1 MTASNHNV
9 DELEIKKFEA
19 LAARWWDP
27 DSEFKPLHDINPLR
41 MNYISQHVN
50 LAGKKVLDIGCGGGI
65 LTEAMAYHGAKVTA
79 IDLAEAS
86 LKVARL
92 HLLESKLEIDYQNIS
107 AEELVDSKPGNF
119 DVICCMEMLEHVP
132 TPPSIVAACQQL
144 LKPNGLVFFSTINR
158 NFKAYAFAIIGG
170 EYLLNLIPKG
180 THDYHKLIK
189 PSELASWSRAANL
202 QLLDQTGLGYNPL
215 NKKYSL
221 GKSIDVNYIALYK
234 KPDHQS

>member
-1 MTASNHNV
+1 MTIQNPNV
-9 DELEIKKFEA
+9 DRLEIKKFET

-27 DSEFKPLHDINPLR
+27 AGEFKPLHDINPLR

-50 LAGKKVLDIGCGGGI
+50 LAEKKVLDIGCGGGI
-65 LTEAMAYHGAKVTA
+65 LAEAMARHGAEVTA

-92 HLLESKLEIDYQNIS
+92 HLLESNLKIDYQNIS
-107 AEELVDSKPGNF
+107 AENLADSNLNNF

-132 TPPSIVAACQQL
+132 TPSSIVAACQQL

-158 NFKAYAFAIIGG
+158 NLKAYTFAILGG
-170 EYLLNLIPKG
+170 EYLLSLIPKG
-180 THDYHKLIK
+180 THDYQKFIK
-189 PSELASWSRAANL
+189 PSELASWSRAINL
-202 QLLDQTGLGYNPL
+202 QLVDQTGLGYNPI
-215 NKKYSL
+215 NKKYFL
-221 GKSIDVNYIALYK
+221 EKSVDVNYIALYK

>member
-1 MTASNHNV
+1 VTAPNNNV

-27 DSEFKPLHDINPLR
+27 NSEFKPLHDINPLR

-65 LTEAMAYHGAKVTA
+65 LTEAMAYHGAEVTA

-92 HLLESKLEIDYQNIS
+92 HLLESKLKIDYQNIS
-107 AEELVDSKPGNF
+107 AEELADLHPGDF

-132 TPPSIVAACQQL
+132 KPPSIVAACQQL

-158 NFKAYAFAIIGG
+158 NLKAYAFAIVGG
-170 EYLLNLIPKG
+170 EYLLNLIPRG

-189 PSELASWSRAANL
+189 PSELASWSRTANL

-215 NKKYSL
+215 NKKYFL

-234 KPDHQS
+234 KLEHQS

>member
-1 MTASNHNV
+1 VTASNHNV

-65 LTEAMAYHGAKVTA
+65 LTEALAYHGAKVTA

-107 AEELVDSKPGNF
+107 AEELVDSNPGNF

-132 TPPSIVAACQQL
+132 TPASIVAACQQL
-144 LKPNGLVFFSTINR
+144 LKPNGLAFFSTINR
-158 NFKAYAFAIIGG
+158 NFKAYTFAIVGG

-180 THDYHKLIK
+180 THDYHKFIK

-234 KPDHQS
+234 KPDHQP

>member
-65 LTEAMAYHGAKVTA
+65 LTEALAYHGAKVTA

-107 AEELVDSKPGNF
+107 AEELVDSNPGNF

-132 TPPSIVAACQQL
+132 TPASIVAACQQL
-144 LKPNGLVFFSTINR
+144 LKPNGLAFFSTINR
-158 NFKAYAFAIIGG
+158 NFKAYTFAIVGG

>member
-65 LTEAMAYHGAKVTA
+65 LTEALAYHGAKVTA

-107 AEELVDSKPGNF
+107 AEELVDSNPGNF

-132 TPPSIVAACQQL
+132 TPASIVAACQQL

-158 NFKAYAFAIIGG
+158 NFKAYTFAIVGG

>member
-1 MTASNHNV
+1 MTIQNPNV
-9 DELEIKKFEA
+9 DRLEIKKFET

-27 DSEFKPLHDINPLR
+27 AGEFKPLHDINPLR

-50 LAGKKVLDIGCGGGI
+50 LAEKKVLDIGCGGGI
-65 LTEAMAYHGAKVTA
+65 LAEAMARHGAEVTA

-92 HLLESKLEIDYQNIS
+92 HLLESNLKIDYQNIS
-107 AEELVDSKPGNF
+107 AENLADSNLNNF

-132 TPPSIVAACQQL
+132 TPSSIVAACQQL

-158 NFKAYAFAIIGG
+158 NLKAYTFAILGG
-170 EYLLNLIPKG
+170 EYLLSLIPKG
-180 THDYHKLIK
+180 THDYQKFIK
-189 PSELASWSRAANL
+189 PSELASWSRAINL
-202 QLLDQTGLGYNPL
+202 QLVDQAGLGYNPI
-215 NKKYSL
+215 NKKYFL
-221 GKSIDVNYIALYK
+221 EKSVDVNYIALYK

>member
-65 LTEAMAYHGAKVTA
+65 LTEALAYHGAKVTA

-107 AEELVDSKPGNF
+107 AEELVDSNTGNF

-132 TPPSIVAACQQL
+132 TPASIVAACQQL

-158 NFKAYAFAIIGG
+158 NFKAYTFAIVGG

-189 PSELASWSRAANL
+189 PSELASWSRASNL

-234 KPDHQS
+234 KPDHQP